1 MHKLS
6 RPKDKYYVINL
17 NVKLSLINVGKMSK
31 VRGRISQGANKPE
44 GEQARGE
51 RARQQTSQGANE
63 SGGYMAM
70 RRKSQTPRSVF
81 ISISKALRKQ

>member
-17 NVKLSLINVGKMSK
+17 NVKLSLINVGEMSK

-44 GEQARGE
+44 GEQARGRTCQRKNQPGTANKPTGK
-51 RARQQTSQGANE
+51 RARGRTSQG
-63 SGGYMAM
+63 
-70 RRKSQTPRSVF
+70 
-81 ISISKALRKQ
+81 